1 MVDTKNSLSTAT
13 GNNFVDQAAAAA
25 NQGIAA
31 THQAL
36 DGLAG
41 GVQSLRNQAS
51 PRPDGATAQAGAM
64 LHRSM
69 DALRDGSQQVRAKAH
84 QAGES
89 TTHYIQQEPVKAV
102 LIAAATGAALMALVG
117 LLTRSRRDA

>member
-1 MVDTKNSLSTAT
+1 MYDTKNPLSTPA
-13 GNNFVDQAAAAA
+13 GNNVVDQAAAAA

-31 THQAL
+31 THHAL

-41 GVQSLRNQAS
+41 GVQSLRDQAS
-51 PRPDGATAQAGAM
+51 PRLDSAKTQASDM

-69 DALRDGSQQVRAKAH
+69 DALRDGSHQVRAKAH
-84 QAGES
+84 QASES
-89 TTHYIQQEPVKAV
+89 TTHYIQEEPVKAV
-102 LIAAATGAALMALVG
+102 LIAAATGAVLMALVS

>member
-1 MVDTKNSLSTAT
+1 MYDSKTPLSTAT
-13 GNNFVDQAAAAA
+13 GNNLVDQAAAAA
-25 NQGIAA
+25 NQGITA
-31 THQAL
+31 TQHAL

-41 GVQSLRNQAS
+41 GVQSMRDRAS
-51 PRPDGATAQAGAM
+51 PRLDGATAQAGAM
-64 LHRSM
+64 LHRGI
-69 DALRDGSQQVRAKAH
+69 DAVRDGSQQMRAKAH

-102 LIAAATGAALMALVG
+102 LIAAATGAALMALVS

>member
-1 MVDTKNSLSTAT
+1 MYDTKTPLAPTL
-13 GNNFVDQAAAAA
+13 GNNLVDQAAAAA
-25 NQGIAA
+25 NQGINA
-31 THQAL
+31 THHAL

-41 GVQSLRNQAS
+41 GVQSLRDQAS
-51 PRPDGATAQAGAM
+51 PRLDGATAQAGAM
-64 LHRSM
+64 FKHGM
-69 DALRDGSQQVRAKAH
+69 DTLRDGSHQVRAKAQ